1 MTQKVLFITSNV
13 GVEHDELIQPLHF
26 LQSKGIECIHA
37 AIEAHDV
44 RTVKM
49 DSESAASY
57 PPDVDLDHVHYDD
70 YDLLIIPGGAVNT
83 DLLRQH
89 PKALEIIQSFS
100 NQAKP
105 IAVICHA
112 PWVLINAERIQAKQL
127 TSHQS
132 IRLDLENAGAIWVDE
147 AVHTCY
153 ADGWTLISS
162 RSSED
167 IPAFNQAILKELESN
182 SSI

>member
-1 MTQKVLFITSNV
+1 MTQKVLFITSNT

-37 AIEAHDV
+37 AIEACDV

-49 DSESAASY
+49 DSDSAASY
-57 PPDVDLDHVHYDD
+57 PTNVDLDHVHYDD
-70 YDLLIIPGGAVNT
+70 YDLLIIPGGAVNAGR
-83 DLLRQH
+83 LRHH

-127 TSHQS
+127 TSHKN
-132 IRLDLENAGAIWVDE
+132 IRLDLENAGAIRVDA
-147 AVHTCY
+147 AVHTCH
-153 ADGWTLISS
+153 AGGWTLISS
-162 RSSED
+162 RSPED
-167 IPAFNQAILKELESN
+167 LPAFNQAILKELESN
-182 SSI
+182 SSV

>member
-37 AIEAHDV
+37 AIEASTV

-57 PPDVDLDHVHYDD
+57 PPDVDLDHVHYED
-70 YDLLIIPGGAVNT
+70 YDLLIIPGGAVNV
-83 DLLRQH
+83 DLLRHH

-105 IAVICHA
+105 IAVISHA

-127 TSHQS
+127 TSHKN
-132 IRLDLENAGAIWVDE
+132 IRLDLENTGAIWVDQ
-147 AVHTCY
+147 AVHKCN
-153 ADGWTLISS
+153 AGGWTLISS
-162 RSSED
+162 RSPED
-167 IPAFNQAILKELESN
+167 LPAFNQAILKEIESN

>member
-1 MTQKVLFITSNV
+1 
-13 GVEHDELIQPLHF
+13 
-26 LQSKGIECIHA
+26 
-37 AIEAHDV
+37 
-44 RTVKM
+44 M

-70 YDLLIIPGGAVNT
+70 YDLLIIPGGTVNT

-89 PKALEIIQSFS
+89 PKTLEIIQSFS

-112 PWVLINAERIQAKQL
+112 PLVLINAERIQAEQL
-127 TSHQS
+127 TSHKN

-147 AVHTCY
+147 AVHKCN
-153 ADGWTLISS
+153 AGGWTLISS
-162 RSSED
+162 RSPQD
-167 IPAFNQAILKELESN
+167 LPAFNQVILKELESN
-182 SSI
+182 SSV

>member
-1 MTQKVLFITSNV
+1 MTQKVLFITSNT

-37 AIEAHDV
+37 AIEACDV
-44 RTVKM
+44 RTVKI
-49 DSESAASY
+49 DADSAASY

-70 YDLLIIPGGAVNT
+70 YDLLIIPGGAVNAGR
-83 DLLRQH
+83 LRHH

-112 PWVLINAERIQAKQL
+112 PWVLINTERIQAKQL
-127 TSHQS
+127 TSHKN

-147 AVHTCY
+147 AVHSCH

-162 RSSED
+162 RSPED
-167 IPAFNQAILKELESN
+167 LPAFNQAILKELESN

>member
-1 MTQKVLFITSNV
+1 LVDYIKKKSYYLSLAFALFI
-13 GVEHDELIQPLHF
+13 
-26 LQSKGIECIHA
+26 C
-37 AIEAHDV
+37 
-44 RTVKM
+44 TVC
-49 DSESAASY
+49 
-57 PPDVDLDHVHYDD
+57 
-70 YDLLIIPGGAVNT
+70 
-83 DLLRQH
+83 
-89 PKALEIIQSFS
+89 SFS

-112 PWVLINAERIQAKQL
+112 AWVLINAERIQAEQL

-167 IPAFNQAILKELESN
+167 LPAFNQAILKELESN
-182 SSI
+182 SSV

>member
-1 MTQKVLFITSNV
+1 M
-13 GVEHDELIQPLHF
+13 
-26 LQSKGIECIHA
+26 
-37 AIEAHDV
+37 
-44 RTVKM
+44 
-49 DSESAASY
+49 
-57 PPDVDLDHVHYDD
+57 
-70 YDLLIIPGGAVNT
+70 LIIPGGAVNA
-83 DLLRQH
+83 DLLHHH

>member
-1 MTQKVLFITSNV
+1 MTQKVLSITSNI
-13 GVEHDELIQPLHF
+13 GVEHDELIDPLHF
-26 LQSKGIECIHA
+26 LQSKGIECILA
-37 AIEAHDV
+37 AIEARDV

-49 DSESAASY
+49 DSDSAASY

-70 YDLLIIPGGAVNT
+70 YGLLIIPGGAVNV
-83 DLLRQH
+83 DLLRHH

-112 PWVLINAERIQAKQL
+112 PLVLIKAEQIKTKHL
-127 TSHQS
+127 TSHKN

-147 AVHTCY
+147 AVHKCKVG
-153 ADGWTLISS
+153 GWTLISL
-162 RSSED
+162 RSPED
-167 IPAFNQAILKELESN
+167 LLAFNQAILKELESN
-182 SSI
+182 SSV

>member
-1 MTQKVLFITSNV
+1 MTQKVLSITSNI

-37 AIEAHDV
+37 AIEVSEV

-70 YDLLIIPGGAVNT
+70 YDLLIIPGGTVNT

-112 PWVLINAERIQAKQL
+112 PLVLINAERIQAEQL
-127 TSHQS
+127 TSHKN

-147 AVHTCY
+147 AVHTCN
-153 ADGWTLISS
+153 ASGWTLISS

-182 SSI
+182 SSV